1 MLKRFRL
8 HEPASVDEALS
19 ILADYGDDA
28 GVYAGGTELLLAM
41 KEGLLHYDHLVN
53 IKTIPG
59 FDDVALAGAGGAL
72 RIGAAATHRSLEQ
85 SPVLRRAC
93 PLLADVERRVAN
105 VRVRN
110 VGTIGGNLCF
120 AEPHSDV
127 AAALLL
133 FDAEVEAAGPA
144 GRRRFPVEELA
155 VDPYETCLQPGELLT
170 QVYVPALPQGM
181 TGAYLKFGYL
191 ERPTLGIGAAV
202 GTDPDPGAGAR
213 IREARIAVGSAGPR
227 PIRAR
232 QAEAVLRGATVLELL
247 GDGASEDSPL
257 LKEAARL
264 TIEAAD
270 PQDDLHGSAV
280 YKEQLIKVFLK
291 RALHAAVST

>member
-1 MLKRFRL
+1 M
-8 HEPASVDEALS
+8 
-19 ILADYGDDA
+19 
-28 GVYAGGTELLLAM
+28 
-41 KEGLLHYDHLVN
+41 
-53 IKTIPG
+53 
-59 FDDVALAGAGGAL
+59 
-72 RIGAAATHRSLEQ
+72 
-85 SPVLRRAC
+85 
-93 PLLADVERRVAN
+93 AN

-144 GRRRFPVEELA
+144 GRRRLPVEELA

-213 IREARIAVGSAGPR
+213 IREVRIAVGSAGPR
-227 PIRAR
+227 PVRAR
-232 QAEAVLRGATVLELL
+232 QAEAGLRGATVLELL

-264 TIEAAD
+264 TIEAAN